1 VATIAPEA
9 AVPEIEDGA
18 WLGSSNEAVQAPP
31 LYYVVKRTLDI
42 WIAFALLLITLPLLV
57 AIAALIKLDSRGPIL
72 FTQER
77 ISLDRYFFGRGR
89 PRLRRFRMLKFRTMR
104 ADADSALHEAHIR
117 DFVNGQL
124 PATAAAS
131 SVTFKLAN
139 DPRITRV
146 GRYLRRTSLDELPQL
161 VNVLLGDMSLV
172 GPRPL
177 PVYEVALYDG
187 DSRGR
192 FLAHPGIT
200 GLWQVSGRCDLSFA
214 QMIALDLEYVRTRSV
229 ALDLRILV
237 RTIPA
242 VLRGRGA
249 A

>member
-9 AVPEIEDGA
+9 AVVEIEDRA
-18 WLGSSNEAVQAPP
+18 WLGGSDEAAQASRI
-31 LYYVVKRTLDI
+31 YFVVKRTLDV

-77 ISLDRYFFGRGR
+77 ISLDRYFFGRGQ

-104 ADADSALHEAHIR
+104 ADADSALHEAHIK
-117 DFVNGQL
+117 DFVNGKL
-124 PATAAAS
+124 PATTATSSAS
-131 SVTFKLAN
+131 FKLAN

-177 PVYEVALYDG
+177 PVYEVALYKG
-187 DSRGR
+187 DSRAR

-200 GLWQVSGRCDLSFA
+200 GLWQVTGRCDLSFA
-214 QMIALDLEYVRTRSV
+214 QMIALDLEYVRRRSV
-229 ALDLRILV
+229 LLDMTILM